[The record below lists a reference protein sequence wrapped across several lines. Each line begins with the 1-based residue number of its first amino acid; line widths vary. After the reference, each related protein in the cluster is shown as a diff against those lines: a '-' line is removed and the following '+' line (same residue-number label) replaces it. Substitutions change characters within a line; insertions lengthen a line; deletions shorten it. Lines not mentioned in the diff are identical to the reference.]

1 MRSIT
6 RSFPPCPRCPYVRTV
21 ISCDIN
27 FVRTADL
34 QLWSKDM
41 TCLLVI
47 EASPRFEHSTSR
59 TLTAQLVEK
68 WTRLNPDAS
77 ILKRD
82 LARSNLQF
90 VDLPWIG
97 AAFTPPDTHSPE
109 VAAALTISDIL
120 IEELRAADHIVI
132 GTPMYNFSIPA
143 LLKAYIDQIVRVG
156 VTVSTTYEGMLK
168 GKQATVILTTGGDFS
183 AGAPFASANVA
194 SSYLKQILGFV
205 GITDV
210 NIVLAVKT
218 LTVDQGETTLADFA
232 KRFEAEISAAAA

>member
-1 MRSIT
+1 
-6 RSFPPCPRCPYVRTV
+6 
-21 ISCDIN
+21 
-27 FVRTADL
+27 
-34 QLWSKDM
+34 M

-59 TLTAQLVEK
+59 ILTRQFVEK
-68 WTRLNPDAS
+68 WTRLHPDGS
-77 ILKRD
+77 VVRRD
-82 LARSNLQF
+82 LVRSNLRF

-97 AAFTPPDTHSPE
+97 AAFTPPDQHSPE
-109 VAAALTISDIL
+109 AAAALKTSNAF
-120 IEELRAADHIVI
+120 IEELKAADHIVI

-143 LLKAYIDQIVRVG
+143 LLKAYIDQIVRIG

-183 AGAPFASANVA
+183 PGAPFASANVA

-210 NIVLAVKT
+210 NVVLAVKT
-218 LTVDQGETTLADFA
+218 LTIDQGETTLADFA
-232 KRFEAEISAAAA
+232 KRFDAAISAAAACHLESLTVA

>member
-1 MRSIT
+1 
-6 RSFPPCPRCPYVRTV
+6 
-21 ISCDIN
+21 
-27 FVRTADL
+27 
-34 QLWSKDM
+34 M

-59 TLTAQLVEK
+59 ILTAQFVEK
-68 WTRLNPDAS
+68 WSRLHPNAS
-77 ILKRD
+77 VIRRD
-82 LARSNLQF
+82 LVRSNLQF

-97 AAFTPPDTHSPE
+97 AAFTPPDQHSPDS
-109 VAAALTISDIL
+109 AAALKTSNAL
-120 IEELRAADHIVI
+120 IEELTAADHIVI

-183 AGAPFASANVA
+183 PGAPFASANVA

-210 NIVLAVKT
+210 NVVLAVKT
-218 LTVDQGETTLADFA
+218 LTIDQGETTLADFA
-232 KRFEAEISAAAA
+232 KRFDAEISAAAAWLRTDRLESLTVA

>member
-1 MRSIT
+1 
-6 RSFPPCPRCPYVRTV
+6 
-21 ISCDIN
+21 
-27 FVRTADL
+27 
-34 QLWSKDM
+34 M
-41 TCLLVI
+41 TCLLVV

-59 TLTAQLVEK
+59 ILTAQFVER
-68 WTRLNPDAS
+68 WSRLHPNAS
-77 ILKRD
+77 VIRRD

-97 AAFTPPDTHSPE
+97 AAFTPPDQHSPE
-109 VAAALTISDIL
+109 SAAALKTSNIL
-120 IEELRAADHIVI
+120 IEELKAADHIVI

-168 GKQATVILTTGGDFS
+168 DKKATVILTTGGDFS
-183 AGAPFASANVA
+183 PGAPFASANVA

-218 LTVDQGETTLADFA
+218 LAIDQGETTLTDFA
-232 KRFEAEISAAAA
+232 KRFDAEISAAAAWPRTDRLESLTVA

>member
-1 MRSIT
+1 
-6 RSFPPCPRCPYVRTV
+6 
-21 ISCDIN
+21 
-27 FVRTADL
+27 
-34 QLWSKDM
+34 M

-59 TLTAQLVEK
+59 ILTAQFVEK
-68 WTRLNPDAS
+68 WTRLHRNAS
-77 ILKRD
+77 VVRRD
-82 LARSNLQF
+82 LVRSNLRF

-97 AAFTPPDTHSPE
+97 AAFTPPDQHSPE
-109 VAAALTISDIL
+109 AAAALKTSNAFIQ
-120 IEELRAADHIVI
+120 ELKAADHIVI

-156 VTVSTTYEGMLK
+156 VTVSTTYDGMLK

-183 AGAPFASANVA
+183 PGAPFASANVA
-194 SSYLKQILGFV
+194 SSYLRQILGFV

-218 LTVDQGETTLADFA
+218 LAVDQGETTLADFV
-232 KRFEAEISAAAA
+232 KRFDAAISAAAACHLESLTVA

>member
-1 MRSIT
+1 
-6 RSFPPCPRCPYVRTV
+6 
-21 ISCDIN
+21 
-27 FVRTADL
+27 
-34 QLWSKDM
+34 M

-59 TLTAQLVEK
+59 ILTAQFVEK
-68 WTRLNPDAS
+68 WTRLHRNAS
-77 ILKRD
+77 VVRRD
-82 LARSNLQF
+82 LVRSNLRF

-97 AAFTPPDTHSPE
+97 AAFTPPDQHSPE
-109 VAAALTISDIL
+109 AAAALKTSNAF
-120 IEELRAADHIVI
+120 IEELKAADHIVI

-156 VTVSTTYEGMLK
+156 VTVSTTYDGTLK

-183 AGAPFASANVA
+183 PGAPFASANVA
-194 SSYLKQILGFV
+194 SSYLRQILGFV

-218 LTVDQGETTLADFA
+218 LAVDQGETTLADFV
-232 KRFEAEISAAAA
+232 KRFDAAISAAAARHLESLTVA

>member
-1 MRSIT
+1 
-6 RSFPPCPRCPYVRTV
+6 
-21 ISCDIN
+21 
-27 FVRTADL
+27 
-34 QLWSKDM
+34 M

-59 TLTAQLVEK
+59 ILTRQFVEK
-68 WTRLNPDAS
+68 WTRLHPDGS
-77 ILKRD
+77 VVRRD
-82 LARSNLQF
+82 LVRSNLRF

-97 AAFTPPDTHSPE
+97 AAFTPPDQHSPE
-109 VAAALTISDIL
+109 VAAALKTSNAF
-120 IEELRAADHIVI
+120 IEELKAADHIVI

-183 AGAPFASANVA
+183 PGAPFASANVA

-210 NIVLAVKT
+210 NVVLAVKT
-218 LTVDQGETTLADFA
+218 LTIDQGETTLADFA
-232 KRFEAEISAAAA
+232 KRFDAEISAAAAWLRTDRLESLTVA

>member
-1 MRSIT
+1 
-6 RSFPPCPRCPYVRTV
+6 
-21 ISCDIN
+21 
-27 FVRTADL
+27 
-34 QLWSKDM
+34 M

-59 TLTAQLVEK
+59 ILTAQFVEK
-68 WTRLNPDAS
+68 WTRLHPNAS
-77 ILKRD
+77 VVRRD
-82 LARSNLQF
+82 LVRSNLRF

-97 AAFTPPDTHSPE
+97 AAFTAPDQHSPE
-109 VAAALTISDIL
+109 AAAALKTSNAF
-120 IEELRAADHIVI
+120 IEELKAADHIVI

-156 VTVSTTYEGMLK
+156 VTVSTTYDGMLK

-183 AGAPFASANVA
+183 PGAPFASANVA
-194 SSYLKQILGFV
+194 SSYLRQILGFV

-218 LTVDQGETTLADFA
+218 LAVDQGETTLADFV
-232 KRFEAEISAAAA
+232 KRFDAAISAAAACHLESLTVA

>member
-1 MRSIT
+1 
-6 RSFPPCPRCPYVRTV
+6 
-21 ISCDIN
+21 
-27 FVRTADL
+27 
-34 QLWSKDM
+34 M

-59 TLTAQLVEK
+59 ILTAQFVEK
-68 WTRLNPDAS
+68 WTRLHRNAS
-77 ILKRD
+77 VVRRD
-82 LARSNLQF
+82 LVRSNLRF

-97 AAFTPPDTHSPE
+97 AAFTPPDQHSPE
-109 VAAALTISDIL
+109 AAAALKTSNAF
-120 IEELRAADHIVI
+120 IEELKAADHIVI

-156 VTVSTTYEGMLK
+156 VTVSTTYDGMLK

-183 AGAPFASANVA
+183 PGAPFASANVA
-194 SSYLKQILGFV
+194 SSYLRQILGFV

-218 LTVDQGETTLADFA
+218 LAVDQGETTLADFV
-232 KRFEAEISAAAA
+232 KRFDAAISAAAACHLESLTVA

>member
-1 MRSIT
+1 
-6 RSFPPCPRCPYVRTV
+6 
-21 ISCDIN
+21 
-27 FVRTADL
+27 
-34 QLWSKDM
+34 M

-59 TLTAQLVEK
+59 ILTAQFVEK
-68 WTRLNPDAS
+68 WSRLHPNAS
-77 ILKRD
+77 VIRRD
-82 LARSNLQF
+82 LARSNLHF

-97 AAFTPPDTHSPE
+97 AAFTPPDQHSPE
-109 VAAALTISDIL
+109 SAAALKTSNTL
-120 IEELRAADHIVI
+120 IEELKAADHIVI

-168 GKQATVILTTGGDFS
+168 GKKATVILTTGGDFS
-183 AGAPFASANVA
+183 PGAPFASANVA

-218 LTVDQGETTLADFA
+218 LTIDQGETTLADFA
-232 KRFEAEISAAAA
+232 KRFDAEISAAAAWPRTDRLESLTVA